1 MRFVNLHS
9 SRKQEKVK
17 GRHVICF
24 RQQSEKQI
32 QYFRILIIVYSTIR
46 TTYYNLIIICLSRS
60 KERHTKTRI
69 IDIDIDIDIDIA
81 APRVIVMVDTPTAQH
96 RRLSAF
102 RIIYMLFGII
112 MLETYISNVIVL

>member
-1 MRFVNLHS
+1 MQRSYSIVTTDDAN
-9 SRKQEKVK
+9 K
-17 GRHVICF
+17 
-24 RQQSEKQI
+24 
-32 QYFRILIIVYSTIR
+32 YFRILIIVYSTIR

-69 IDIDIDIDIDIA
+69 IDIDIDIDIA